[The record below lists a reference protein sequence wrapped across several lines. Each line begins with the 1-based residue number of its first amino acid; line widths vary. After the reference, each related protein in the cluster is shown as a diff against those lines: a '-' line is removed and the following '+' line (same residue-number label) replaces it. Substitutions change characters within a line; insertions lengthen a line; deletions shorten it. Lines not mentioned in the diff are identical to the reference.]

1 MKLKGKV
8 NIEKVDVMMYQGI
21 AALATDKIK
30 KLDEELI
37 PSFIIDESLLYFCE
51 LEKYEICSK
60 IQSFFKLHTGY
71 VVASSRA
78 EWYGFGINKKQN
90 IKK

>member
-1 MKLKGKV
+1 MKLKGKA

-21 AALATDKIK
+21 AALATDKLK

-37 PSFIIDESLLYFCE
+37 PSFIIDESLSYFCE

-60 IQSFFKLHTGY
+60 IQTFFNLHNTY
-71 VVASSRA
+71 VVVSSRA
-78 EWYGFGINKKQN
+78 EWYGFDGKKKQ
-90 IKK
+90 KH